1 MQNQFV
7 IPWDCI
13 NMWWFF
19 EVRYNPA
26 VACASSLKYFSC
38 HLNAGK
44 LKRNT
49 STNSK
54 DTSKN
59 GNPDHIAAQ
68 TFSFRE
74 LATATRNFRAECL
87 LGEGGFGRV
96 YKGRLESINQVNLFS
111 ICLWKI
117 GESCW
122 ELECSSSCQCS
133 SSAQIYLLTART
145 ID

>member
-1 MQNQFV
+1 MLL
-7 IPWDCI
+7 P
-13 NMWWFF
+13 
-19 EVRYNPA
+19 
-26 VACASSLKYFSC
+26 LKYFSC
-38 HLNAGK
+38 HLSTGK

-74 LATATRNFRAECL
+74 LATATRNFRTECL

-111 ICLWKI
+111 VFYEK
-117 GESCW
+117 
-122 ELECSSSCQCS
+122 
-133 SSAQIYLLTART
+133 
-145 ID
+145 